1 MKKLIPFAALTL
13 FLFSC
18 SNKGKGKEKADLLV
32 YNATIYSVD
41 SSFSTAEAMVI
52 KDGKILAT
60 GSLAELEKQ
69 FEIKEKEDAGGKFI
83 YPGFIDAHAH
93 FVGYGLSL
101 QRVDLTGTNSW
112 DEVVEK
118 VKAFAAANPSAG
130 GWITGRGWDQN
141 DWDIKAMPTNEKL
154 NELFPDRPVLITRI
168 DGHAAIANQKAL
180 DLAAVQAG
188 DTLTGGEIEEMEGT
202 LTGLLIDNAVDLVS
216 AKIPGASEEQLKK
229 ALQAAE
235 KNCFA
240 VGLTTI
246 DDCGL
251 GFEQVEAIKKMQD
264 KSDLK
269 MRLYVML
276 SDEKANYDYA
286 EKNGMI
292 KTDRLNVRSFKVYGD
307 GALGS
312 RGACLLEPY
321 NDKPGH
327 YGFLLSK
334 AEHFDSVANWISSKG
349 WQMCTHAIG
358 DSGNRA
364 ILNIYAKYLKGKN
377 DLRWRIEH
385 AQVVNQNDFNLFGT
399 NSIIPS
405 VQPTHA
411 TSDMYWAGDR
421 LGAERVKGAYAYQQ
435 LLQQNGWIPLG
446 TDFPVEDISTFK
458 TFFAAVVRKDAK
470 GFPNGGYQVENALS
484 REEAIRGMTIWAAR
498 SNFEEKEKGSLEKG
512 KFADF
517 IILDK
522 DLMKIPADEILQTVV
537 LKTFLG
543 GEKVYVRKVRKDSL
557 GDSIGEK
564 K

>member
-1 MKKLIPFAALTL
+1 MKKLFPLAALTL
-13 FLFSC
+13 FFFSC

-32 YNATIYSVD
+32 YNATIYTVD
-41 SSFSTAEAMVI
+41 SAFATAEAMVI

-60 GSLAELEKQ
+60 GTLTELEKQ
-69 FEIKEKEDAGGKFI
+69 FEAKEKEDAGGKFI

-101 QRVDLTGTNSW
+101 QRVDLTGTGSW
-112 DEVVEK
+112 EEVVEK
-118 VKAFAAANPSAG
+118 VKAFAAADLSPD
-130 GWITGRGWDQN
+130 GWLTGRGWDQN
-141 DWDIKAMPTNEKL
+141 DWDIKTMPTNEIL
-154 NELFPDRPVLITRI
+154 NELFPDRPVLITRV

-180 DLAAVQAG
+180 DLAGVQAG

-216 AKIPGASEEQLKK
+216 AKIPAQTDEQLKK
-229 ALQAAE
+229 ALLEAE
-235 KNCFA
+235 QNCFA

-251 GFEQVEAIKKMQD
+251 GFATVESIKKLQENG
-264 KSDLK
+264 DLK
-269 MRLYVML
+269 MRLYIML

-286 EKNGMI
+286 QKNGMI
-292 KTDRLNVRSFKVYGD
+292 KTSRLNVRSFKVYGD

-327 YGFLLSK
+327 TGFLLSK
-334 AEHFDSVANWISSKG
+334 KEHFDSVAQWISSKG
-349 WQMCTHAIG
+349 WQLCTHAIG
-358 DSGNRA
+358 DSGNRTM
-364 ILNIYAKYLKGKN
+364 LNIYAKYLKGKN

-385 AQVVNQNDFNLFGT
+385 AQVVDQKDFSLFGA

-421 LGAERVKGAYAYQQ
+421 LGGERVKGAYAYRQ

-470 GFPNGGYQVENALS
+470 GFPNGGYQMENALS
-484 REEAIRGMTIWAAR
+484 REEAIRGMTAWAAR

-512 KFADF
+512 KLADF
-517 IILDK
+517 IILDR
-522 DLMKIPADEILQTVV
+522 DLMKIPVDEILQTIV
-537 LKTFLG
+537 LKTFLN
-543 GEKVYVRKVRKDSL
+543 GEKVYERK
-557 GDSIGEK
+557 
-564 K
+564 